1 LRSGNHA
8 RVVQVL
14 SYQAFV
20 NRAKR
25 PITTG
30 LSYIDSCCFEKIAK
44 GVACSA
50 LAIMSGHSF
59 RSQRCS
65 YFIVRQ
71 KRGPIA
77 ALAID
82 LRSPLNAPPPVGR
95 APAAARRGST
105 LGEEALSPRGRA
117 SHSVD
122 GGSTRYVMTSFLLI
136 PRRYSCR
143 ELRRLA
149 QINAKLR
156 TRRASL
162 LRKRVRAPHD
172 NSILIQIAASPSRR
186 HGAAAIFSPLPS
198 TTWSLLD
205 AVTIRCG

>member
-1 LRSGNHA
+1 
-8 RVVQVL
+8 VQVL
-14 SYQAFV
+14 SCQAFV

-30 LSYIDSCCFEKIAK
+30 LSFIDSCCFEKIAE

-50 LAIMSGHSF
+50 LAVMSGRSF
-59 RSQRCS
+59 RRRRRQRCR

-95 APAAARRGST
+95 GASGGASRLDLGGKRRSLRGPWGKRCSLRGVVHHIRST
-105 LGEEALSPRGRA
+105 
-117 SHSVD
+117 

-136 PRRYSCR
+136 PRRCSCR
-143 ELRRLA
+143 DLRRLA
-149 QINAKLR
+149 QINPKLR
-156 TRRASL
+156 TRGACFAWAHRDSTGLRALSSL
-162 LRKRVRAPHD
+162 PVRV
-172 NSILIQIAASPSRR
+172 
-186 HGAAAIFSPLPS
+186 
-198 TTWSLLD
+198 
-205 AVTIRCG
+205 VEK